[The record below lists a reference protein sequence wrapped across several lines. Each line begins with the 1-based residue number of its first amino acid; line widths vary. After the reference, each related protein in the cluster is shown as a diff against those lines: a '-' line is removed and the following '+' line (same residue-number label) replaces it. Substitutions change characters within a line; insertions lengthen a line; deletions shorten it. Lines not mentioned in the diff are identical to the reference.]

1 MERSLMYLI
10 IFLFVLMLFV
20 NIYFRIKVLR
30 AFRMLRDSRIQ
41 FDSALVFQK
50 DKLEQEVIARH
61 PAHARHIRDFAHYL
75 RLSIS
80 MAIVLIVL
88 ITLMGG
94 LLMYYR
100 KTG

>member
-1 MERSLMYLI
+1 MERTLMYLI

-20 NIYFRIKVLR
+20 NIYFRLKVLR
-30 AFRMLRDSRIQ
+30 AFRVLRDSRIQ

-50 DKLEQEVIARH
+50 ERLEHEVISRH
-61 PAHARHIRDFAHYL
+61 PAHAQYIRDFAHYL
-75 RLSIS
+75 RRSIS
-80 MAIVLIVL
+80 MAIILIAL

-100 KTG
+100 KS